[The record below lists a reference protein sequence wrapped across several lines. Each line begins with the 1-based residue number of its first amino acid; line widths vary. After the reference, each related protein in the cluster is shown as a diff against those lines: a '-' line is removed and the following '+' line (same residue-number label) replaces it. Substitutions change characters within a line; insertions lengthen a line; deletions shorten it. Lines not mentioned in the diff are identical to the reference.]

1 VAYSK
6 FKIDLLQDIM
16 RYLRFKQEM
25 RSICPEDSINMIHSL
40 FKKEKK

>member
-25 RSICPEDSINMIHSL
+25 GSICHGDSINMIHSL